1 MIVNVLGMCGLHAQP
16 LPSAGEEPF
25 SKSAPKIF
33 NHLPDEQKLT
43 THFGKDWQFLKIPTL
58 KKKHL
63 EVSQTLLILKML
75 ACESYSRQPLWIN
88 QSCNAKENQTR
99 SY

>member
-43 THFGKDWQFLKIPTL
+43 THFGKDWQFLKSPLL
-58 KKKHL
+58 KKNIWKFPRR
-63 EVSQTLLILKML
+63 
-75 ACESYSRQPLWIN
+75 C
-88 QSCNAKENQTR
+88 
-99 SY
+99 